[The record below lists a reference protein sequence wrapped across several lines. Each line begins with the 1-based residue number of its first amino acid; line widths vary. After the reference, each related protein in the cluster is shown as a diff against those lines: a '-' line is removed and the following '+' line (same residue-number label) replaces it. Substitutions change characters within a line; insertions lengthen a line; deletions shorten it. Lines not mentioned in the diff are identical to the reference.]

1 MIVLNI
7 VVSLK
12 MFECFATIIQLLKQC
27 LIDLIP
33 FMTILYLLLLGFNYI
48 TWIIT
53 MASPQN
59 KKKEDGLYTFKTFVS
74 ELAVNY

>member
-59 KKKEDGLYTFKTFVS
+59 KKKEDSLYTFKTFVS